1 MKTPVKKGS
10 SPVKKFSKP
19 QSEIPDDTDL
29 PTPVKVCGTAEVA
42 VIPRPRRMLSPQPI
56 FTIAPGV
63 DTRTLLKQACDTLAS
78 LTALLENFAAKLE
91 APNRGEIFSIQQLA
105 MVAELLVT
113 QAWDNLVADRE
124 ASGGGPE
131 TRH

>member
-1 MKTPVKKGS
+1 MKTPVEKGA

-19 QSEIPDDTDL
+19 QSETPDDTEH
-29 PTPVKVCGTAEVA
+29 PAPVKVCGTAEVA
-42 VIPRPRRMLSPQPI
+42 VIPRPRRVLSPQPI
-56 FTIAPGV
+56 FAIAPGV
-63 DTRTLLKQACDTLAS
+63 DTRTLLKQACETLAS

-105 MVAELLVT
+105 LIAELLVT
-113 QAWDNLVADRE
+113 QAWENLVAQRN
-124 ASGGGPE
+124 ASADEPP